1 MNIKIGTFNLFQ
13 FVKPPYS
20 WYIKKDKFDDIQWE
34 KKSSWIKNQLIL
46 MNCDIVGFQ
55 EVFSTQALKELVQS
69 LGYQYFTYVDKAK
82 VSQENKNI
90 FISTTVA
97 LASKYPIIETKSV
110 NIDNNFLERFEH
122 KDAFEFAR
130 IPIKA
135 TIKIDNYE
143 LITYVI
149 HLKSN
154 RLNEY
159 EYKFNDKN
167 TINEKLKKIIPSIN
181 RGNSPALKQR
191 LIESFNIAS
200 DILKTQKKYKNICVL
215 GDLNDR
221 QNSLCIDILTNKK
234 CQSITFLKEYET
246 ISFEKVTFMYDS
258 YNKTKRKEKRRPT
271 SYYKTVGN
279 ILDYIFVSKDIDVL
293 KFEHFDL
300 HLKDNKDGSILQSD
314 HAQIVAQLSIK

>member
-20 WYIKKDKFDDIQWE
+20 WYIKKDKFDDIQW
-34 KKSSWIKNQLIL
+34 KKKTTWIKEQLIL
-46 MNCDIVGFQ
+46 MDCDIVGFQ
-55 EVFSTQALKELVQS
+55 EVFSVEALKELTLE
-69 LGYQYFTYVDKAK
+69 LGYNYFTYVDLAK
-82 VSQENKNI
+82 VDKDNDKV

-97 LASKYPIIETKSV
+97 LASKYPITKTQTVDINS
-110 NIDNNFLERFEH
+110 DTLEKFDY
-122 KDAFEFAR
+122 KDEFNFAR
-130 IPIKA
+130 LPIKA

-143 LITYVI
+143 LIAYVI

-159 EYKFNDKN
+159 EYKFNENN
-167 TINEKLKKIIPSIN
+167 TIDEKLKKVIPSIN
-181 RGNSPALKQR
+181 RGNSPALTQR
-191 LIESFNIAS
+191 LIESFNLSS
-200 DILKTQKKYKNICVL
+200 DILKTEEKNRFICVL

-234 CQSITFLKEYET
+234 CHNIKTFKEYES
-246 ISFEKVTFMYDS
+246 IDLKEDLYMYDS
-258 YNKTKRKEKRRPT
+258 YNKASEKPQRKPT

-279 ILDYIFVSKDIDVL
+279 ILDYIFVSKDINVVNF
-293 KFEHFDL
+293 KQHDL
-300 HLKDNKDGSILQSD
+300 HLRDNQNGSILQSD